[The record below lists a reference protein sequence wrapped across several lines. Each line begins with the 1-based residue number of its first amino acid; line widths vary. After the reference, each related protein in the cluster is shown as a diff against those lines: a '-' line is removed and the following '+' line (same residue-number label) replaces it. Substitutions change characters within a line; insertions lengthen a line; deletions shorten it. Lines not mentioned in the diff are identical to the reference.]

1 MAVGFFAFFGLTVT
15 LLCLPTLFQ
24 ISQHPAQFTA
34 ICLTSIAATTD
45 IKLSTTKLTA
55 DAL

>member
-24 ISQHPAQFTA
+24 ISQHPAQLTA
-34 ICLTSIAATTD
+34 ICLTSIAAPTD